1 MIHALRVNLISHM
14 ATGGQP
20 HNGVYTSYKVHTSVL
35 RLAPWGQGD
44 KYGTTLFSRMY
55 FLRSDF
61 IKSNQ
66 WKDTPA
72 LFLCKHDNLWL

>member
-20 HNGVYTSYKVHTSVL
+20 HNGVYTSYKVHTRVL

-44 KYGTTLFSRMY
+44 KYHFIFKDVLLEVRFYKISSMEGPA
-55 FLRSDF
+55 RSE
-61 IKSNQ
+61 S
-66 WKDTPA
+66 
-72 LFLCKHDNLWL
+72 CVSV